1 MPPAGAGN
9 GTFRNRVRDCHR
21 LLAQRAGCSG
31 RLRRTDIEQPLSYS
45 SAARV
50 PLSGAASPT
59 PCWHCIPRQCW
70 LAARACCLQALAGV
84 PQPTPRHTRVS
95 KCSADPPARVRIS
108 KQKPHVHR
116 RHKAHCCTQLL
127 RAPVLVCVHTHS
139 SHRPAR
145 QKLSRAPTALSKKAP
160 TPTMGAASP
169 TPLA

>member
-70 LAARACCLQALAGV
+70 LAARACCLQARAGV

-95 KCSADPPARVRIS
+95 KCSADPPTRVLKS
-108 KQKPHVHR
+108 TQKPHVHR
-116 RHKAHCCTQLL
+116 RHISTLLHPALASSPLHIARRGKSSCELPQLQHEAQAPNTMVAWSL
-127 RAPVLVCVHTHS
+127 RAPNVCLDY
-139 SHRPAR
+139 A
-145 QKLSRAPTALSKKAP
+145 
-160 TPTMGAASP
+160 
-169 TPLA
+169 